1 MILECK
7 GSIADLLEKCCFK
20 LHILHIPLRRER
32 CWDSKFFCWWTQRM
46 RGQNSFIVF
55 VNTSHHP
62 RRTQDVFKVKRQ
74 TVLLYLT
81 FCFIFSW
88 FFVLRFVF
96 PFYLKFSHWKWNYNI
111 IHSSINLVQL
121 GANRQFI
128 NFECK
133 WSSCQFQNFGK
144 TSPFSRSLLTFRAE
158 VNISLFLLFESYVFS
173 FPLGANASLPGFSC
187 GETNSCWSLGCQIK
201 WFII

>member
-1 MILECK
+1 
-7 GSIADLLEKCCFK
+7 
-20 LHILHIPLRRER
+20 
-32 CWDSKFFCWWTQRM
+32 M

-133 WSSCQFQNFGK
+133 WSSCQFRNFGK
-144 TSPFSRSLLTFRAE
+144 ASPFSRSFEQKWIFPSFCYSKVMFSVFLWGPMHRYPDSVAE
-158 VNISLFLLFESYVFS
+158 RRILV
-173 FPLGANASLPGFSC
+173 GA
-187 GETNSCWSLGCQIK
+187 
-201 WFII
+201 